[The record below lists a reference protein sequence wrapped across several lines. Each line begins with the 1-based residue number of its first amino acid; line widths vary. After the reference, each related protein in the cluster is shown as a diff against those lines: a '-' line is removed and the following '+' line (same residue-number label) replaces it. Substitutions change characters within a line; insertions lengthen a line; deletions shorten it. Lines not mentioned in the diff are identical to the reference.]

1 MANPFD
7 QFDAPPV
14 KGGNPFDEF
23 DAAPAAPRKPSAK
36 DSAPKPNFGQTM
48 ADIGTSALSGLG
60 KGTAQLS
67 GDIIGAMR
75 GNVPFYQ
82 NPTQQTNAVLA
93 NALAGLVPTKNK
105 VLGSTLRAAV
115 NPSAETFSQM
125 QGTLTGAFQ
134 PNNKPGEEFKPQ
146 TRSGRLAQTAAQ
158 FVPTGVAAGP
168 GGIVRR
174 IAESAASGLASEA
187 GGQLAEGTPLEG
199 AARLVG
205 ALSTGAGSNVV
216 RNVNA
221 AVKAEKLIPSIEKI
235 KETSSNLYNAADEA
249 GLIISGSKIK
259 QEASKLKNILA
270 NEGIDKNLHP
280 AAFAAMNRFL
290 KTQGNVTLKGVETLR
305 RIASDAT
312 TTANKADRRMA
323 RIIVDHVDDFVG
335 NLKSTDTMGVDPTA
349 ATKMLSTARDL
360 WKKSAKAQTVEDL
373 IEKAKSNPE
382 GVLGFENAVKSQFTK
397 LANNARGMSRFLPE
411 EQAAIKKVAKGET
424 IQNIQRLIGKFAP
437 TNPLTLYG
445 PAAAALAS
453 PMALLVPVGGT
464 IAKTASTLTAA
475 KNAKAASQ
483 LIRGGIK
490 PTKVPILDR
499 RALLAAQMA
508 TQDQEQ

>member
-1 MANPFD
+1 MTSE
-7 QFDAPPV
+7 
-14 KGGNPFDEF
+14 DEEF
-23 DAAPAAPRKPSAK
+23 EFRARAEAEAAAARKPTAK
-36 DSAPKPNFGQTM
+36 ASAPKPNFGQTM

-67 GDIIGAMR
+67 GDIIGAMQ

-146 TRSGRLAQTAAQ
+146 TRSGRLAQTATQ

-174 IAESAASGLASEA
+174 VAESAASGLASEA
-187 GGQLAEGTPLEG
+187 GGQLAEGTPFEG

-205 ALSTGAGSNVV
+205 ALSTGAGANVV

-221 AVKAEKLIPSIEKI
+221 AAKAEKLIPSIEKI
-235 KETSSNLYNAADEA
+235 KEVSSGLYDAADNA
-249 GLIISGSKIK
+249 GLIISAPKMR
-259 QEASKLKNILA
+259 QEASKLEGILA
-270 NEGIDKNLHP
+270 DKGIDKTLHP
-280 AAFAAMNRFL
+280 KAFAAMNRFI
-290 KTQGNVTLKGVETLR
+290 KTKDNVTLKGIETLR

-312 TTANKADRRMA
+312 TATDKADRRMA
-323 RIIVDHVDDFVG
+323 RIVVDHIDDFV
-335 NLKSTDTMGVDPTA
+335 NKLKPSDTMGVDPTA

-373 IEKAKSNPE
+373 ITKAKNNPE
-382 GVLGFENAVKSQFTK
+382 GVLGFEDAVKSQFNK
-397 LANNARGMSRFLPE
+397 LANNARGMARFSPE
-411 EQAAIKKVAKGET
+411 EQAAIKKVAKGEP
-424 IQNIQRLIGKFAP
+424 IQNIQRLIGKMAP
-437 TNPLTLYG
+437 TNPLAIFGSIGT
-445 PAAAALAS
+445 AFVN
-453 PMALLVPVGGT
+453 PMALILPPVGAIG
-464 IAKTASTLTAA
+464 KTASTMTAA

-483 LIRGGIK
+483 LIRSGVK
-490 PTKVPILDR
+490 PTKLPILDR